1 MQSTGQQTEEGSSMR
16 QLFIDAEM
24 PKIGFQT
31 NQPDGSM
38 FLILFPLLYFL
49 AGVDKVV
56 RMILAPPGTLTTV
69 HMRCFMGV
77 LPDSL

>member
-1 MQSTGQQTEEGSSMR
+1 MR

-24 PKIGFQT
+24 PKLGFQT

-56 RMILAPPGTLTTV
+56 RMILAPPGTLTSV
-69 HMRCFMGV
+69 HLRCFMGV